1 MSSDDDAGSEAGLTL
16 MFALGGVALLIF
28 LAGIGVIWF
37 LSYGG

>member
-1 MSSDDDAGSEAGLTL
+1 MSSDDTESEAGLRL
-16 MFALGGVALLIF
+16 MFALGGVAVLIF